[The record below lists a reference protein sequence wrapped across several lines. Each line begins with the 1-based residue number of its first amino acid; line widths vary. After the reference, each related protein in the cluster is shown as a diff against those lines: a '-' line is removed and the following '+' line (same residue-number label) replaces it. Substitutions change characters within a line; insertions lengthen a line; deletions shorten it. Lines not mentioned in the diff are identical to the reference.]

1 MKNMH
6 WWTGVV
12 EDRYDPEKLG
22 RCKVRIFGY
31 HTDDITLLPT
41 SELPWAIPMQPITSA
56 ATSGVGSSP
65 VGIVTGSWVV
75 GWFLDAEEAQQP
87 IIMGTIAGK
96 PGTTTKTAAYDKS
109 KATQSKTIKDTQG
122 NVLYDTNNNPIQTN
136 ETSTTEV
143 NQSLKPL
150 IPSDLGKLKE
160 ALGNK
165 LSSLNYSK
173 IGEFGEL
180 GKYQF
185 TLLQLQD
192 LGYIRI
198 PPAEYFD
205 PNAANTSAYWTGKD
219 NIKSKENFLSN
230 KTSQENAMEQTIK
243 LNYERMLS
251 INKITEVEDRF
262 LVAGFLATAHVI
274 GAEYADNLQ
283 RKDNYGRTAEEFF
296 ILGNTSIGGD
306 ILAGSTTK
314 NTIENTIDN
323 TTIKEIQNQKAFTD
337 PNKKYPKK
345 EYSGYTDVNKLAIGD
360 KSHRYFATK
369 ENKKIKDVQI
379 ANSNERWSEPNSAY
393 SAAYPYNQ
401 VIETEAG
408 HVLELDNTPN
418 AERIHLFHTSG
429 SYIEIDINGSSVR
442 KVIGDNYELI
452 DKNDYVFVK
461 GAKKLTIEGKTS
473 IYVKDDA
480 SIQVDGD
487 TSIISH
493 GNMTAECAGVVAINA
508 NKAEITTKDTLNIVS
523 GGALNIIGESVN
535 IQSKNNLALS
545 ASKDI
550 AIDGKINA
558 SMRAGAILSLDA
570 PLIKNKMGAASV
582 ANTNFKASNL
592 PNVKV
597 ITKTEPAAMTRALS
611 DTECV
616 DDAEEYTPTE
626 KESKYTRVATDSTVV
641 KDTYAV
647 TDTNDSKLKSLDFS
661 DIQASKYF
669 PGTFRLSKNFTIDDL
684 SPGKLGLRP
693 IASQRS
699 LTIKE
704 IVINMRI
711 VAENILEPPLAKFGI
726 FQINSGLREAGT
738 SSSASDHDIGCAVDI
753 HFGTVPFESLSK
765 SQKNV
770 DRLKHA
776 KIAEWMTQNIPF
788 KQLFLEFKTES
799 IYSRNIASFWI
810 HVALQTKDNTVI
822 RPRSGTIACVMDGAY
837 PKYDE
842 NGQFI
847 LDKNGKPETYMRCDP
862 RTINR
867 LPRPPAET

>member
-41 SELPWAIPMQPITSA
+41 SDLPWAIPMQPITSA

-75 GWFLDAEEAQQP
+75 GWFLDSEEAQQP

-96 PGTTTKTAAYDKS
+96 PGTTSKTDAYNKNKQIQTKTV
-109 KATQSKTIKDTQG
+109 KDAEG
-122 NVLYDTNNNPIQTN
+122 NALYDTNNKPISVSN
-136 ETSTTEV
+136 ESSAITDE
-143 NQSLKPL
+143 SLKPL
-150 IPSDLGKLKE
+150 VSSDLGKLKE

-165 LSSLNYSK
+165 LSNSNYAK

-185 TLLQLQD
+185 NLMQLQD

-205 PNAANTSAYWTGKD
+205 PNAANTNAYWTGKE
-219 NIKSKENFLSN
+219 NIKSKDNFLSN
-230 KTSQENAMEQTIK
+230 KVTQENAMDNTIK
-243 LNYERMLS
+243 LNYERMIS
-251 INKITEVEDRF
+251 TNKITEVEDRF
-262 LVAGFLATAHVI
+262 IVAGFLASAHII

-283 RKDNYGRTAEEFF
+283 RKDNYGRKAEEFF
-296 ILGNTSIGGD
+296 IIGNTSIGGD

-314 NTIENTIDN
+314 NTFDNEIDN
-323 TTIKEIQNQKAFTD
+323 TSTKEIQNQKAFVD
-337 PNKKYPKK
+337 PDKKYPKK
-345 EYSGYTDVNKLAIGD
+345 DYIGYTDVNKLAIGD
-360 KSHRYFATK
+360 KSHKYFAIK
-369 ENKKIKDVQI
+369 ENKKIKNVQI

-408 HVLELDNTPN
+408 HVVELDSTPN

-461 GAKKLTIEGKTS
+461 GAKKVTIEGKTS

-487 TSIISH
+487 TTIISH

-545 ASKDI
+545 ATNDI

-558 SMRAGAILSLDA
+558 SIRAGAVLSLDA
-570 PLIKNKMGAASV
+570 PLIKNKWG
-582 ANTNFKASNL
+582 
-592 PNVKV
+592 
-597 ITKTEPAAMTRALS
+597 
-611 DTECV
+611 
-616 DDAEEYTPTE
+616 
-626 KESKYTRVATDSTVV
+626 
-641 KDTYAV
+641 
-647 TDTNDSKLKSLDFS
+647 
-661 DIQASKYF
+661 
-669 PGTFRLSKNFTIDDL
+669 
-684 SPGKLGLRP
+684 RP
-693 IASQRS
+693 
-699 LTIKE
+699 L
-704 IVINMRI
+704 
-711 VAENILEPPLAKFGI
+711 
-726 FQINSGLREAGT
+726 
-738 SSSASDHDIGCAVDI
+738 
-753 HFGTVPFESLSK
+753 
-765 SQKNV
+765 
-770 DRLKHA
+770 
-776 KIAEWMTQNIPF
+776 
-788 KQLFLEFKTES
+788 
-799 IYSRNIASFWI
+799 
-810 HVALQTKDNTVI
+810 
-822 RPRSGTIACVMDGAY
+822 
-837 PKYDE
+837 
-842 NGQFI
+842 
-847 LDKNGKPETYMRCDP
+847 
-862 RTINR
+862 
-867 LPRPPAET
+867 

>member
-1 MKNMH
+1 MKTMH

-96 PGTTTKTAAYDKS
+96 PGTTAKTETYNKSKQTQTKTV
-109 KATQSKTIKDTQG
+109 KDTQG
-122 NVLYDTNNNPIQTN
+122 NVLYDTNNNAIAASN
-136 ETSTTEV
+136 ESVVGIDE
-143 NQSLKPL
+143 SLKPL
-150 IPSDLGKLKE
+150 VASDLSKLKD

-165 LSSLNYSK
+165 LSNSNYDK
-173 IGEFGEL
+173 VGEFGEL

-185 TLLQLQD
+185 NLLQLQD

-198 PPAEYFD
+198 PIAEYFD
-205 PNAANTSAYWTGKD
+205 PNAANNTAYWTGKE
-219 NIKSKENFLSN
+219 NIKSKDDFLSN
-230 KTSQENAMEQTIK
+230 KTTQEAAMDNTIK
-243 LNYERMLS
+243 LNYERMIS
-251 INKITEVEDRF
+251 ADKITEVEDRF
-262 LVAGFLATAHVI
+262 LVAGFLASAHVI

-283 RKDNYGRTAEEFF
+283 RKDNYGRKAEEFF
-296 ILGNTSIGGD
+296 IVGNTSLGGD
-306 ILAGSTTK
+306 ILSGSTTK
-314 NTIENTIDN
+314 NTFENTIDSA
-323 TTIKEIQNQKAFTD
+323 TPKEIQNQKAFSD
-337 PNKKYPKK
+337 PEKKYPKK
-345 EYSGYTDVNKLAIGD
+345 DYAGYTDVNKLAIGD
-360 KSHRYFATK
+360 TSHRYFTIK
-369 ENKKIKDVQI
+369 ENKKIKNVQI
-379 ANSNERWSEPNSAY
+379 ANSNEKWSEPNSAY

-408 HVLELDNTPN
+408 HILELDSTPN

-452 DKNDYVFVK
+452 DKNDYVFVR

-487 TSIISH
+487 TSIVSH

-508 NKAEITTKDTLNIVS
+508 NKAEITTKDTLNIVA
-523 GGALNIIGESVN
+523 GGALNIIGDSVN

-545 ASKDI
+545 ASNDI

-582 ANTNFKASNL
+582 ANTNFKASDL

-597 ITKTEPAAMTRALS
+597 ITKTEPVAMTRALS

-616 DDAEEYTPTE
+616 DDAEEYTPTAI
-626 KESKYTRVATDSTVV
+626 ESKYIRVATDVAA
-641 KDTYAV
+641 KDTYPV
-647 TDTNDSKLKSLDFS
+647 TDTNDSKLKSLNFS
-661 DIQASKYF
+661 DIRSATYF
-669 PGTFRLSKNFTIDDL
+669 PGTFRLSKNFTIADL
-684 SPGKLGLRP
+684 SIGKLGLRP
-693 IASQRS
+693 LVAQRN
-699 LTIKE
+699 LTSKE

-711 VAENILEPPLAKFGI
+711 LAENVLEPLLQKFGI
-726 FQINSGLREAGT
+726 FQISSGLRKEGT

-753 HFGTVPFESLSK
+753 HFGTVPFESMSK
-765 SQKNV
+765 SQRNV
-770 DRLKHA
+770 DRLKHV

-788 KQLFLEFKTES
+788 KQLFLEFKTDT
-799 IYSRNIASFWI
+799 IYSRDITSFWI
-810 HVALQTKDNTVI
+810 HIALQTKDNTVI
-822 RPRSGTIACVMDGAY
+822 RPRSGTIACVADGAY
-837 PKYDE
+837 PK
-842 NGQFI
+842 
-847 LDKNGKPETYMRCDP
+847 LDSNDQPIIGKDGKPLTYMRCAP
-862 RTINR
+862 ETINR